1 MVMLFFQTRCSPL
14 RRKMKLNLAYQRT
27 TYWVH
32 LSRQHIPVRIGRCNH
47 RLDRFM
53 NSSGYKKFAI
63 ISATNPAS
71 EPIKKSKNIFLNQ
84 LLKYKIIRKGLRFH
98 PTLACA
104 DARNWPNEAGWII
117 FDNELSEIMTLGDQ
131 FGQLAIVT
139 GETGKI
145 TTLVWLQSKSNLRVK
160 PDTVMQKRRSRIRK
174 SLMH

>member
-1 MVMLFFQTRCSPL
+1 
-14 RRKMKLNLAYQRT
+14 
-27 TYWVH
+27 
-32 LSRQHIPVRIGRCNH
+32 
-47 RLDRFM
+47 

-117 FDNELSEIMTLGDQ
+117 FDNELSEIMALGDQ
-131 FGQLAIVT
+131 FGQLAIVAGQIRT
-139 GETGKI
+139 APK
-145 TTLVWLQSKSNLRVK
+145 LAWLFHRA
-160 PDTVMQKRRSRIRK
+160 QKNSFKRK
-174 SLMH
+174 RMIHTHKLLTHSDS